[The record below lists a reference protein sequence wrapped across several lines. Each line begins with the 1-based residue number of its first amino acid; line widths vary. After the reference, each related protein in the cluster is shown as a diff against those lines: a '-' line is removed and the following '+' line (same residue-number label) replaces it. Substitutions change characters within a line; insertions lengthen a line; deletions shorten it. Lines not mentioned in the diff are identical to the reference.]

1 MRVLSRLRERNL
13 DRVLLKTKMKHDEIL
28 KTKKEILMAQ
38 FMVTATYTDSAFA
51 GMANN
56 PHNREQ
62 AIGKILSALNMS
74 LESLHMTLGGKLF
87 MVVSG
92 TAEAGGALM
101 IVAGASGSVTD
112 ITVDEVF
119 SAADQMDWMQSASA
133 VMGAY
138 KPANAQ

>member
-1 MRVLSRLRERNL
+1 MRVLLRRKKHSL
-13 DRVLLKTKMKHDEIL
+13 IFVLLKTTIKHNEVS
-28 KTKKEILMAQ
+28 KTKKEKLMAH
-38 FMVTATYTDSAFA
+38 FMVTATYTDAAFA

-56 PHNREQ
+56 PHNRED
-62 AIGKILSALNMS
+62 AIGEILSALNMS
-74 LESLHMTLGGKLF
+74 LESLYMTLGGKLF

-138 KPANAQ
+138 KPANA

>member
-1 MRVLSRLRERNL
+1 MII
-13 DRVLLKTKMKHDEIL
+13 KHDETS
-28 KTKKEILMAQ
+28 KTKKENFMAQ

-56 PHNREQ
+56 PHNREE

-87 MVVSG
+87 MVISG

-138 KPANAQ
+138 KPANS

>member
-1 MRVLSRLRERNL
+1 
-13 DRVLLKTKMKHDEIL
+13 
-28 KTKKEILMAQ
+28 MAH

-56 PHNREQ
+56 PHNREE
-62 AIGKILSALNMS
+62 AVGKILSALNMS

-138 KPANAQ
+138 KPANA